1 VAARK
6 YYLNMIGAFP
16 GGWEAMAGAL
26 GMSVSSLENRVYERK
41 GQCVSVHLAQQMQ
54 AFSGTTLFAEGIAAE
69 SGGVFVRLPD
79 VREVG
84 NDELLSEFNL
94 LYAELGELSA
104 KFREYV
110 QDDEISEKERA
121 DLNDVAHHIHQTVEQ
136 LLALMYQVYCKPPI
150 TPKAERRSL

>member
-1 VAARK
+1 MAARK

-26 GMSVSSLENRVYERK
+26 GMSVSSLENRIYERK
-41 GQCVSVHLAQQMQ
+41 GQCVSVHLAKQMQ
-54 AFSGTTLFAEGIAAE
+54 AFSGTTLFAEAIAQE
-69 SGGVFVRLPD
+69 SGGVFIKLPD
-79 VREVG
+79 RNDVG

-110 QDDEISEKERA
+110 KDDEISEKERA
-121 DLNDVAHHIHQTVEQ
+121 DLDGVAQQIHRTVEE
-136 LLALMYQVYCKPPI
+136 LLALAYLVYCKENKF
-150 TPKAERRSL
+150 TPL